1 MANEPKTSRTRALKV
16 FSVTDAVR
24 KSAAEV
30 LVLHLLAENEMYTY
44 ELSQIIKER
53 SKGVLVFSTL
63 YQAIYRLKD
72 LGYVIESR
80 KDITEDNRTRVYFA
94 ITDKGKEVLPKMID
108 EYSTVCNAINGI
120 LFAEGGKEDE

>member
-1 MANEPKTSRTRALKV
+1 MANESKSPRTRTLKV

-30 LVLHLLAENEMYTY
+30 LVLHLLAEREMYTY
-44 ELSQIIKER
+44 ELAQIIKER
-53 SKGVLVFSTL
+53 SGGVLVFSTL

-94 ITDKGKEVLPKMID
+94 ITPSGKEMLPQMVT
-108 EYSTVCNAINGI
+108 EYDTVCHAINRI
-120 LFAEGGKEDE
+120 LFGEDQL